1 MLGLRLDKIKALAL
15 ALIICA
21 IMLPNV
27 PSLLALGKAEPPA
40 KPDEATISENAEKA
54 GKEENKAEIKV
65 LSESR
70 SKTAV
75 NKVTEKHKF
84 QGDKKAYTQKTK
96 ININTASKDELM
108 SLPGI
113 GPVLAQRI
121 IEYRRQH
128 NGFRSIEQ
136 MLEVKGIGKKKL
148 ERIKKL
154 VTVGEV
160 KKGE

>member
-27 PSLLALGKAEPPA
+27 PSLLALGKTEPPA
-40 KPDEATISENAEKA
+40 KSDEATISENAEKA

-70 SKTAV
+70 SKTEV

-128 NGFRSIEQ
+128 NGFRSVEQ

>member
-54 GKEENKAEIKV
+54 EKEENKAEIKV
-65 LSESR
+65 LSESG
-70 SKTAV
+70 SKTEV

>member
-54 GKEENKAEIKV
+54 EKEENKAEIKV
-65 LSESR
+65 LSESG
-70 SKTAV
+70 SKTEV

-128 NGFRSIEQ
+128 NGFRSVEQ

>member
-1 MLGLRLDKIKALAL
+1 
-15 ALIICA
+15 
-21 IMLPNV
+21 
-27 PSLLALGKAEPPA
+27 
-40 KPDEATISENAEKA
+40 
-54 GKEENKAEIKV
+54 
-65 LSESR
+65 
-70 SKTAV
+70 
-75 NKVTEKHKF
+75 
-84 QGDKKAYTQKTK
+84 
-96 ININTASKDELM
+96 M

>member
-40 KPDEATISENAEKA
+40 KSDEETISENAEKA

-70 SKTAV
+70 SKTEV

>member
-40 KPDEATISENAEKA
+40 KSDEETISENAEKA

-70 SKTAV
+70 SKTEV

-148 ERIKKL
+148 ERIRKL

>member
-40 KPDEATISENAEKA
+40 KSDEATISENAEKA
-54 GKEENKAEIKV
+54 GKEENNIEIKV
-65 LSESR
+65 LSESV
-70 SKTAV
+70 SKTEV

>member
-40 KPDEATISENAEKA
+40 KSDEATISENAEKA

-128 NGFRSIEQ
+128 NGFRSVEQ

-148 ERIKKL
+148 ERIRKL

>member
-40 KPDEATISENAEKA
+40 KSDEATISENAEKA

-70 SKTAV
+70 SKTEV

-128 NGFRSIEQ
+128 NGFRSVEQ

>member
-40 KPDEATISENAEKA
+40 KSDEATIRENAEKA
-54 GKEENKAEIKV
+54 EKEENKAEIKV

-70 SKTAV
+70 SKTEV

>member
-40 KPDEATISENAEKA
+40 KSDEATISENAEKT

-65 LSESR
+65 LSESG
-70 SKTAV
+70 SKTEV

>member
-40 KPDEATISENAEKA
+40 KSDEATISENAEKA

-65 LSESR
+65 LSESG
-70 SKTAV
+70 SKTEV

-128 NGFRSIEQ
+128 NGFRSVEQ

-148 ERIKKL
+148 ERIRKL

>member
-21 IMLPNV
+21 IMLTNV

-40 KPDEATISENAEKA
+40 KSDEATISENAEKA

-65 LSESR
+65 LSESG
-70 SKTAV
+70 SKTEV

-84 QGDKKAYTQKTK
+84 QGDKKAHTQKTK

-128 NGFRSIEQ
+128 NGFRSVEQ

-148 ERIKKL
+148 EKIRKL

>member
-40 KPDEATISENAEKA
+40 KSDEATISENAEKA

-70 SKTAV
+70 SKTKV

-128 NGFRSIEQ
+128 NGFRSVEQ

>member
-40 KPDEATISENAEKA
+40 KSDEATISENAEKA

-84 QGDKKAYTQKTK
+84 QGDKKAHTQKTK

>member
-40 KPDEATISENAEKA
+40 KSDEATISENAEKA
-54 GKEENKAEIKV
+54 EKEENKAEIKV

-70 SKTAV
+70 SKTEV

-128 NGFRSIEQ
+128 SGFRSVEQ

-148 ERIKKL
+148 ERIRKL

>member
-40 KPDEATISENAEKA
+40 KSDEATVSENAEKA
-54 GKEENKAEIKV
+54 GKEENKAKIKV

-70 SKTAV
+70 SKTEV

>member
-65 LSESR
+65 LSQSR
-70 SKTAV
+70 SKTEV

>member
-40 KPDEATISENAEKA
+40 KSDEATVSENAEKA
-54 GKEENKAEIKV
+54 GKEENNIEIKV
-65 LSESR
+65 LSENV
-70 SKTAV
+70 SKTEV

-128 NGFRSIEQ
+128 NGFRSVEQ

>member
-40 KPDEATISENAEKA
+40 KSDEATISENAEKA
-54 GKEENKAEIKV
+54 EKEENKAEIKV

-148 ERIKKL
+148 ERIRKL

>member
-40 KPDEATISENAEKA
+40 KSDEETISENAEKA

-75 NKVTEKHKF
+75 NKVTEKPKF
-84 QGDKKAYTQKTK
+84 QGDKKAYIQKTK

-128 NGFRSIEQ
+128 NGFRSVEQ

>member
-40 KPDEATISENAEKA
+40 KSDEATVSENAEKA
-54 GKEENKAEIKV
+54 GKEENNIEIKV
-65 LSESR
+65 LSESV
-70 SKTAV
+70 SKTEV

-128 NGFRSIEQ
+128 NGFRSVEQ

>member
-40 KPDEATISENAEKA
+40 KSDEATISENAEKA

-65 LSESR
+65 LSESG
-70 SKTAV
+70 SKTEV

-128 NGFRSIEQ
+128 NGFRSVEQ

-148 ERIKKL
+148 EKIRKL

>member
-40 KPDEATISENAEKA
+40 KSDEATVSENAEKA

-70 SKTAV
+70 SKTEV

-128 NGFRSIEQ
+128 DGFRSVEQ

>member
-40 KPDEATISENAEKA
+40 KSDEATISENAEKA
-54 GKEENKAEIKV
+54 EKEENKAEIKV

-96 ININTASKDELM
+96 TNINTASKDELM

-128 NGFRSIEQ
+128 SGFRSVEQ

-148 ERIKKL
+148 ERIRKL

>member
-40 KPDEATISENAEKA
+40 KSDEATISENAEKA
-54 GKEENKAEIKV
+54 EKEENKAEIKV

-128 NGFRSIEQ
+128 SGFRSVEQ

-148 ERIKKL
+148 ERIRKL

>member
-40 KPDEATISENAEKA
+40 KSDEVTVSENAEKA
-54 GKEENKAEIKV
+54 EKEENKAEIKV

>member
-40 KPDEATISENAEKA
+40 KSDEATISENAEKA
-54 GKEENKAEIKV
+54 EKEENKAEIKV

-70 SKTAV
+70 SKTEV

>member
-70 SKTAV
+70 SKTEV

-128 NGFRSIEQ
+128 SGFRSVEQ

>member
-70 SKTAV
+70 SKTEV

>member
-70 SKTAV
+70 SKTEV

-128 NGFRSIEQ
+128 NGFRSVEQ

>member
-27 PSLLALGKAEPPA
+27 PSLLALGKTEPPA
-40 KPDEATISENAEKA
+40 KSDEATISENAEKA

-70 SKTAV
+70 SKTEV

-121 IEYRRQH
+121 IEYRHQN
-128 NGFRSIEQ
+128 NGFRSVEQ

>member
-27 PSLLALGKAEPPA
+27 PSLLALGKTEPPA
-40 KPDEATISENAEKA
+40 KSDEQTISENAEKA

-70 SKTAV
+70 SKTEV

>member
-40 KPDEATISENAEKA
+40 KSDEATISENAEKA

-65 LSESR
+65 LSESG
-70 SKTAV
+70 SKTEV

-84 QGDKKAYTQKTK
+84 QGDKKAHTQKTK

>member
-40 KPDEATISENAEKA
+40 KSDEATISENAEKA
-54 GKEENKAEIKV
+54 GKEENKAKIKV

-70 SKTAV
+70 SKTEV

-84 QGDKKAYTQKTK
+84 QGDKKAYT
-96 ININTASKDELM
+96 
-108 SLPGI
+108 
-113 GPVLAQRI
+113 
-121 IEYRRQH
+121 
-128 NGFRSIEQ
+128 
-136 MLEVKGIGKKKL
+136 
-148 ERIKKL
+148 
-154 VTVGEV
+154 
-160 KKGE
+160 

>member
-40 KPDEATISENAEKA
+40 KSDEVTVSENAEKA
-54 GKEENKAEIKV
+54 EKEENKAEIKV

-128 NGFRSIEQ
+128 SGFRSVEQ

-148 ERIKKL
+148 ERIRKL

>member
-128 NGFRSIEQ
+128 SGFRSVEQ

>member
-40 KPDEATISENAEKA
+40 KSDEATISENAEKA

-70 SKTAV
+70 SKTEV

-128 NGFRSIEQ
+128 NGFRSVEQ

-148 ERIKKL
+148 ERIRKL

>member
-40 KPDEATISENAEKA
+40 KSDEAIISENAEKA
-54 GKEENKAEIKV
+54 EKEENKAEIKV

-70 SKTAV
+70 SKTEV